1 MSESTPDPLQP
12 TVPAVRDRQEHGKA
26 PDLDPEVLDHRAER
40 EEAALRADA
49 GEQPGASGDGEGY
62 DPADVPPAED

>member
-26 PDLDPEVLDHRAER
+26 PHLDAEALDHRAER
-40 EEAALRADA
+40 EEAAVRADA
-49 GEQPGASGDGEGY
+49 GEQTGATDDGY
-62 DPADVPPAED
+62 DPADVPSAED